1 VDIAL
6 LHFVLWAP
14 LVGALLTMLFGQGMR
29 ARVVALFSTGVTLA
43 ASVWVYLRYDLAAGG
58 TQFESVAPFIPQ
70 IGSSLRIG
78 IDGVSLPMVF
88 LNCFLSFLVVLISW
102 KFELRPQLYFV
113 LVQFLQTAVTGVFV
127 SLDLFVFFLFWELE
141 LAPMFLLIGIWGG
154 VRREYAAMK
163 FIIYTISGSAFML
176 VGILALFF
184 LTSSPTGGGTFDLFQ
199 ISNGAKALPLATQVL
214 LFLLLF
220 IGFAVKVPIVPFHTW
235 LPDAHVEAP
244 TPISVLLAGI
254 LLKMGGY
261 GLIRL
266 CVTMLP
272 DGARALSTMLV
283 ILGTVGV
290 IYGAMLALAQ
300 INGDL
305 KKMIAYSS
313 VSHMGY
319 VILGLAALS
328 AGGIQGAVVQMFT
341 HGTITALLFTMV
353 GLVYDRTHTR
363 IIPDMSGLAPK
374 MPFIATAFV
383 MAGLASLGLPGMN
396 GFIGEF
402 VVFMGAFEVWP
413 VYTVISAFAIVL
425 TAGYI
430 CWMLMRVFFGTLDEH
445 KWHGLSDADPREKL
459 VVVCLVGIIILT
471 GMYPSAVADVIAIGV
486 APIARLFAA

>member
-6 LHFVLWAP
+6 LHIVLWAP
-14 LVGALLTMLFGQGMR
+14 LVGALLTMMFGQGMR
-29 ARVVALFSTGVTLA
+29 ARVVALFSTGVALA

-78 IDGVSLPMVF
+78 VDGISLPLVF
-88 LNCFLSFLVVLISW
+88 LNCFLTFLVVLISW

-113 LVQFLQTAVTGVFV
+113 LVQVLQTAVTGVFV

-199 ISNGAKALPLATQVL
+199 ISNGAKALPLATQVV

-220 IGFAVKVPIVPFHTW
+220 VGFAVKVPIVPFHTW

-283 ILGTVGV
+283 ILGTIGV

-363 IIPDMSGLAPK
+363 IIPDMGGLAPR
-374 MPFIATAFV
+374 MPFIASSFV
-383 MAGLASLGLPGMN
+383 IAGLASLGLPGLN

-402 VVFMGAFEVWP
+402 VVFMGAFAVWP
-413 VYTVISAFAIVL
+413 VYTSISVFAIVL

-445 KWHGLSDADPREKL
+445 KWHGLTDADPREKL
-459 VVVCLVGIIILT
+459 VVACMVGIIILT
-471 GMYPSAVADVIAIGV
+471 GMYPGAVADVIAIGV
-486 APIARLFAA
+486 APIARLFSA

>member
-1 VDIAL
+1 MDIAL
-6 LHFVLWAP
+6 LHIVLWAP
-14 LVGALLTMLFGQGMR
+14 LAGALLTMMFGQGMR
-29 ARVVALFSTGVTLA
+29 ARVVALLSTGFTLA
-43 ASVWVYLRYDLAAGG
+43 AAAWMYARYDLQTGG

-78 IDGVSLPMVF
+78 VDGVSLPLVF

-113 LVQFLQTAVTGVFV
+113 LVLFLQTAVTGVFV

-141 LAPMFLLIGIWGG
+141 LAPMFLLIGIWGSA
-154 VRREYAAMK
+154 RREYAAMK
-163 FIIYTISGSAFML
+163 FIIYTITGSAFML

-184 LTSSPTGGGTFDLFQ
+184 TTSTPTSGGTFDLFQ
-199 ISNGAKALPLATQVL
+199 ISIGAKGLPIATQVL

-266 CVTMLP
+266 CVTLLP
-272 DGARALSTMLV
+272 DAAERLAPMLV
-283 ILGTVGV
+283 ILGVVGV

-319 VILGLAALS
+319 VIVGLAALTTT
-328 AGGIQGAVVQMFT
+328 GIQGAVMQMFT

-363 IIPDMSGLAPK
+363 IIPDMGGLAPR
-374 MPFIATAFV
+374 MPFIATGFV

-402 VVFMGAFEVWP
+402 LVFLGAFEVWP
-413 VYTVISAFAIVL
+413 VFTAISAFAIVL

-430 CWMLMRVFFGTLDEH
+430 CWMLMKVFFGTLDEH
-445 KWHGLSDADPREKL
+445 KWHGLTDADAREKL
-459 VVVCLVGIIILT
+459 VVVCMLGIIILT
-471 GMYPSAVADVIAIGV
+471 GMYPSAVADMIAVGV
-486 APIARLFAA
+486 APIARLFA

>member
-1 VDIAL
+1 
-6 LHFVLWAP
+6 
-14 LVGALLTMLFGQGMR
+14 M
-29 ARVVALFSTGVTLA
+29 
-43 ASVWVYLRYDLAAGG
+43 
-58 TQFESVAPFIPQ
+58 
-70 IGSSLRIG
+70 
-78 IDGVSLPMVF
+78 DGVSLPLVF

-154 VRREYAAMK
+154 ARREYAAMK
-163 FIIYTISGSAFML
+163 FIIYTIAGSAFML

-184 LTSSPTGGGTFDLFQ
+184 TTGVGTFDLFR
-199 ISNGAKALPLATQVL
+199 ISDGAKALPVATQVL
-214 LFLLLF
+214 MFLLLF
-220 IGFAVKVPIVPFHTW
+220 VGFAVKVPIVPFHTW

-266 CVTMLP
+266 CVTLLP
-272 DGARALSTMLV
+272 DGARVLAPFLV
-283 ILGTVGV
+283 ILGVVGV

-319 VILGLAALS
+319 VILGLAALTHDRHPGRRDADVHPRHDHGAALHDGRPGLRPHPHPDHPGHGR
-328 AGGIQGAVVQMFT
+328 AGPEDAV
-341 HGTITALLFTMV
+341 HRRG
-353 GLVYDRTHTR
+353 
-363 IIPDMSGLAPK
+363 
-374 MPFIATAFV
+374 FV

-402 VVFMGAFEVWP
+402 LVFIGAFEVWP
-413 VYTVISAFAIVL
+413 VYTAIAAFAIVL

-430 CWMLMRVFFGTLDEH
+430 CWMLMQVFFGRLDEH
-445 KWHGLSDADPREKL
+445 KWHGLTDADRAREAGGRLHARDHHPDRDVPERRRRHDRDRRRADRAAVRLMADSDGRRPATVQHVAERHHAPRR
-459 VVVCLVGIIILT
+459 VPDPAG
-471 GMYPSAVADVIAIGV
+471 DR
-486 APIARLFAA
+486 ARLLGQLDPDDRPVPGAGASRRTG

>member
-1 VDIAL
+1 VDVAL
-6 LHFVLWAP
+6 LHVILWAP
-14 LVGALLTMLFGQGMR
+14 AVGALLTILIGQGTR
-29 ARVVALFSTGVTLA
+29 ARVVALASTGLSLLA
-43 ASVWVYLRYDLAAGG
+43 AFWMFARYDLQTGG
-58 TQFESVAPFIPQ
+58 TQFESAVPFIPQ

-78 IDGVSLPMVF
+78 VDGVSLPLVI
-88 LNCFLSFLVVLISW
+88 LNCFLTFLVVVMSW
-102 KFELRPQLYFV
+102 NYDLRPQLYFT
-113 LVQFLQTAVTGVFV
+113 LVQLLQTAVTGVFI

-154 VRREYAAMK
+154 PRREYASMK
-163 FIIYTISGSAFML
+163 FIIYTIAGSAFML

-184 LTSSPTGGGTFDLFQ
+184 TTGVGTFDLFL
-199 ISNGAKALPLATQVL
+199 ISNGAKALPVATQVL
-214 LFLLLF
+214 MFLLLF
-220 IGFAVKVPIVPFHTW
+220 VGFAVKVPLFPFHTW

-244 TPISVLLAGI
+244 TPISVLLAGV

-266 CVTMLP
+266 CMTLLP
-272 DGARALSTMLV
+272 DGARVLVPLLVALGV
-283 ILGTVGV
+283 ISV
-290 IYGAMLALAQ
+290 IYGAMQALAQ

-319 VILGLAALS
+319 VVLGMAALTS
-328 AGGIQGAVVQMFT
+328 TGFVGAVMQMFT

-363 IIPDMSGLAPK
+363 IIPDMGGLAPK
-374 MPFIATAFV
+374 MPFIATGFV

-402 VVFMGAFEVWP
+402 LVFIGAFEVLPWP
-413 VYTVISAFAIVL
+413 TAIAVFAIVL

-430 CWMLMRVFFGTLDEH
+430 TWMLMRVFFGTLDEH
-445 KWHGLSDADPREKL
+445 KWHALTDADAREKF
-459 VVVCLVGIIILT
+459 VVVAMLAAIILT
-471 GMYPSAVADVIAIGV
+471 GMYPSIVADVIAVGV
-486 APIARLFAA
+486 APIARLFA

>member
-1 VDIAL
+1 MDIAL

-14 LVGALLTMLFGQGMR
+14 LVGALLTMLIGQGMR
-29 ARVVALFSTGVTLA
+29 ARVVALLATGLTLA
-43 ASVWVYLRYDLAAGG
+43 GSVWLYARYDLTRGG
-58 TQFESVAPFIPQ
+58 TQFESMAPFIPQ

-78 IDGVSLPMVF
+78 VDGVSLPLVF

-113 LVQFLQTAVTGVFV
+113 LVQFLEMAVTGVFV

-141 LAPMFLLIGIWGG
+141 LAPMFLLIVIWGSA
-154 VRREYAAMK
+154 RREYAAMK
-163 FIIYTISGSAFML
+163 FIIYTIAGSAFML

-184 LTSSPTGGGTFDLFQ
+184 TTGVGTFDLFQ
-199 ISNGAKALPLATQVL
+199 ISDGAKALRPATQVL
-214 LFLLLF
+214 FFLLLF

-272 DGARALSTMLV
+272 DGARILAPLLV
-283 ILGTVGV
+283 VLGLVGV

-300 INGDL
+300 INSDL

-319 VILGLAALS
+319 VIIGLAALS
-328 AGGIQGAVVQMFT
+328 TTGIQGAVMQMFT

-363 IIPDMSGLAPK
+363 IIPDMGGLAPK
-374 MPFIATAFV
+374 MPFIASAFV

-402 VVFMGAFEVWP
+402 LVFIGAFEVWP
-413 VYTVISAFAIVL
+413 IFTGIAVFAIVL

-430 CWMLMRVFFGTLDEH
+430 CWMLMKVFFGTLDEH
-445 KWHGLSDADPREKL
+445 KWHALTDADTRERF
-459 VVVCLVGIIILT
+459 VVVCMIGIIILT

-486 APIARLFAA
+486 APIARLFA

>member
-1 VDIAL
+1 MERLL
-6 LHFVLWAP
+6 LHVILWAP
-14 LVGALLTMLFGQGMR
+14 AIGALVTMFAGRGKA
-29 ARVVALFSTGVTLA
+29 ARTIALVSTGLTLLC
-43 ASVWVYLRYDLAAGG
+43 SIGLFLRYDLNAGG
-58 TQFESVAPFIPQ
+58 TQFESFFPFIPQ
-70 IGSSLRIG
+70 IGSTMRIG
-78 IDGVSLPMVF
+78 VDGVSLPMVF
-88 LNCFLSFLVVLISW
+88 LNSFLCFLVILISW
-102 KFELRPQLYFV
+102 RLELRPQLYFV
-113 LVQFLQTAVTGVFV
+113 LVQFLESAVTGVFV

-154 VRREYAAMK
+154 ARREYAAMK
-163 FIIYTISGSAFML
+163 FIIYTIAGSAFML

-184 LTSSPTGGGTFDLFQ
+184 TTGSGTFDMFEL
-199 ISNGAKALPLATQVL
+199 SLKAKGLNVGTQVL
-214 LFLLLF
+214 FFLLLLV
-220 IGFAVKVPIVPFHTW
+220 GFAVKVPIVPFHTW

-266 CVTMLP
+266 CVTFLP
-272 DGARALSTMLV
+272 DGARVLSPLLV
-283 ILGTVGV
+283 LLGTIGV

-319 VILGLAALS
+319 VIVGLAALS
-328 AGGIQGAVVQMFT
+328 VTGIQGAVVQMFT

-363 IIPDMSGLAPK
+363 IIPTMGGLAPK
-374 MPFIATAFV
+374 MPFIATGFV

-402 VVFMGAFEVWP
+402 LVFIGSFPTWP
-413 VYTVISAFAIVL
+413 IQTAISAFAIVL

-430 CWMLMRVFFGTLDEH
+430 CWMLMKVFFGRLDEH
-445 KWHGLSDADPREKL
+445 KWHDLTDADWREKL
-459 VVVCLVGIIILT
+459 VVAAMLGIIILT
-471 GMYPSAVADVIAIGV
+471 GMYPSAVADVIAVGV
-486 APIARLFAA
+486 APIARLFA

>member
-1 VDIAL
+1 MERLL
-6 LHFVLWAP
+6 LHLILWAP
-14 LVGALLTMLFGQGMR
+14 AVGALLTIVAGRGKA
-29 ARVVALFSTGVTLA
+29 ARVLALISTGITLIAAVAL
-43 ASVWVYLRYDLAAGG
+43 YLGYNLQSGG
-58 TQFESVAPFIPQ
+58 IQYESFVPFIPR
-70 IGSSLRIG
+70 IGSNLRIG
-78 IDGVSLPMVF
+78 VDGVSLPMVVLNAF
-88 LNCFLSFLVVLISW
+88 LCFLVVLISW
-102 KFELRPQLYFV
+102 NLELRPQLYFV
-113 LVQFLQTAVTGVFV
+113 LVQFLESAVTGVFV

-154 VRREYAAMK
+154 PRREYAAMK

-184 LTSSPTGGGTFDLFQ
+184 LTATPNAPGSFDFTS
-199 ISNGAKALPLATQVL
+199 ISVGAKTLAPSMQVL
-214 LFLLLF
+214 MFLLLF

-261 GLIRL
+261 GLVRL
-266 CVTMLP
+266 CVTLLP
-272 DGARALSTMLV
+272 DGARILAPMLV
-283 ILGTVGV
+283 TMGTIGV

-319 VILGLAALS
+319 VIIGLAALT
-328 AGGIQGAVVQMFT
+328 ATGIQGAVMQMFT
-341 HGTITALLFTMV
+341 HGTVTALLFTMV

-363 IIPDMSGLAPK
+363 IIPNMGGLAPK
-374 MPFIATAFV
+374 MPFIATGFV

-402 VVFMGAFEVWP
+402 LVFIGAFSVWP
-413 VYTVISAFAIVL
+413 WYTGIAAFGIVL

-430 CWMLMRVFFGTLDEH
+430 TWMLMKVFFGRLDEH
-445 KWHGLSDADPREKL
+445 QWHGLTDADAREKF
-459 VVVCLVGIIILT
+459 VVVALLGVIILT
-471 GMYPSAVADVIAIGV
+471 GMWPSTVADIIAVGV
-486 APIARLFAA
+486 APIAKIFS

>member
-6 LHFVLWAP
+6 LHIVLWAP
-14 LVGALLTMLFGQGMR
+14 LVGALLTMMFGQGMR
-29 ARVVALFSTGVTLA
+29 ARIVALLSTGVTLA
-43 ASVWVYLRYDLAAGG
+43 AATWMYVRYDLQAGG

-70 IGSSLRIG
+70 IGSWLRIG
-78 IDGVSLPMVF
+78 VDGVSLPLVF
-88 LNCFLSFLVVLISW
+88 LNCFLSFLVVLMSW
-102 KFELRPQLYFV
+102 KLELRPQLYFV
-113 LVQFLQTAVTGVFV
+113 LVQILQTAVTGVFV

-141 LAPMFLLIGIWGG
+141 LAPMFLLIGIWGSA
-154 VRREYAAMK
+154 RREYAAMK
-163 FIIYTISGSAFML
+163 FIIYTITGSAFML

-184 LTSSPTGGGTFDLFQ
+184 TTGVGTFDLFR
-199 ISNGAKALPLATQVL
+199 ISDGAKALPVATQVL
-214 LFLLLF
+214 MFLLLF
-220 IGFAVKVPIVPFHTW
+220 VGFAVKVPIVPFHTW

-266 CVTMLP
+266 CVTLLP
-272 DGARALSTMLV
+272 DGARVLVPFLV
-283 ILGTVGV
+283 ILGVVGV

-313 VSHMGY
+313 ISHMGY
-319 VILGLAALS
+319 VIIGLAALTTT
-328 AGGIQGAVVQMFT
+328 GIQGAVMQMFT

-363 IIPDMSGLAPK
+363 LIPDMSGLAPR
-374 MPFIATAFV
+374 MPFIATSFV

-402 VVFMGAFEVWP
+402 LVFIGAFEVWP
-413 VYTVISAFAIVL
+413 VYTAISAFAIVL

-430 CWMLMRVFFGTLDEH
+430 TWMLMKVFFGQLDEH
-445 KWHGLSDADPREKL
+445 RWHGLGDADAREKL
-459 VVVCLVGIIILT
+459 VVVCMLGIIILT
-471 GMYPSAVADVIAIGV
+471 GMYPNAVADVIAVGV
-486 APIARLFAA
+486 APIARLFA

>member
-1 VDIAL
+1 VI
-6 LHFVLWAP
+6 LWGPA
-14 LVGALLTMLFGQGMR
+14 VGALATIAFGQGRRARWVALITTGLTMLAMCGLLVQFNLTASGM
-29 ARVVALFSTGVTLA
+29 
-43 ASVWVYLRYDLAAGG
+43 
-58 TQFESVAPFIPQ
+58 QFESYLPFIPQ
-70 IGSSLRIG
+70 IGSALHFG
-78 IDGVSLPMVF
+78 VDGVSVPLVF
-88 LNCFLSFLVVLISW
+88 LNCLLSFLVVLISW
-102 KFELRPQLYFV
+102 NYELRPQLYFTLV
-113 LVQFLQTAVTGVFV
+113 LFLETAVTGVFV

-154 VRREYAAMK
+154 PRREYAAMK
-163 FIIYTISGSAFML
+163 FIIYTITGSAFML

-184 LTSSPTGGGTFDLFQ
+184 SAGLGTFDLFRV
-199 ISNGAKALPLATQVL
+199 AAAAHTLAPASQVV

-220 IGFAVKVPIVPFHTW
+220 IGFAVKVPIYPFHTW

-244 TPISVLLAGI
+244 TPISVLLAGV

-261 GLIRL
+261 GLVRL
-266 CVTMLP
+266 CIFILP
-272 DGARALSTMLV
+272 DAAKILSPMLIAFGV
-283 ILGTVGV
+283 VGV
-290 IYGAMLALAQ
+290 IVGAFLALAQ

-319 VILGLAALS
+319 VIVGLAALS
-328 AGGIQGAVVQMFT
+328 TTGIQGAVMQMFT

-374 MPFIATAFV
+374 MPFIATGFV

-402 VVFMGAFEVWP
+402 LVFIGSFPVWP
-413 VYTVISAFAIVL
+413 WMTGIAVFGIVL

-430 CWMLMRVFFGTLDEH
+430 TWMLMRVFFGQLDEH
-445 KWHGLSDADPREKL
+445 KWHALTDADVREKF
-459 VVVCLVGIIILT
+459 VVAALLFVIILT
-471 GMYPSAVADVIAIGV
+471 GVYPSSVADMIAVGV
-486 APIARLFAA
+486 SPIATLFTRFT

>member
-1 VDIAL
+1 MDIAL
-6 LHFVLWAP
+6 LHIVLWAP
-14 LVGALLTMLFGQGMR
+14 LVGALLTMMFGQGMR
-29 ARVVALFSTGVTLA
+29 ARVVALLSTGFTLA
-43 ASVWVYLRYDLAAGG
+43 AAAWMYVRYDLQAGG

-78 IDGVSLPMVF
+78 VDGVSLPLVF
-88 LNCFLSFLVVLISW
+88 LNAFLGFLVVLISW
-102 KFELRPQLYFV
+102 KFTLRPQLYFV
-113 LVQFLQTAVTGVFV
+113 LVLFLQTAVTGVFI

-154 VRREYAAMK
+154 ARREYAAMK
-163 FIIYTISGSAFML
+163 FIIYTIAGSAFML

-184 LTSSPTGGGTFDLFQ
+184 TTGVGTFDLFR
-199 ISNGAKALPLATQVL
+199 ISEGAKALPVATQVL
-214 LFLLLF
+214 LFLLMF
-220 IGFAVKVPIVPFHTW
+220 VGFAVKVPIVPFHTW

-266 CVTMLP
+266 CVTLLP
-272 DGARALSTMLV
+272 EGAIVLKPMLV

-319 VILGLAALS
+319 VIVGLAALTTT
-328 AGGIQGAVVQMFT
+328 GIEGAVMQMFT

-363 IIPDMSGLAPK
+363 IIPEMGGLAPK
-374 MPFIATAFV
+374 MPFIASAFV

-402 VVFMGAFEVWP
+402 LVFLGAFEVWP
-413 VYTVISAFAIVL
+413 VYTGIAAFAIVL

-430 CWMLMRVFFGTLDEH
+430 CWMLMLVFFGRLDEH
-445 KWHGLSDADPREKL
+445 KWHGLTDADAREKL
-459 VVVCLVGIIILT
+459 VVVCMLGIIILT
-471 GMYPSAVADVIAIGV
+471 GRYPSAVSDVIAVGV
-486 APIARLFAA
+486 APIARLFA

>member
-1 VDIAL
+1 VEHLI
-6 LHFVLWAP
+6 LHLILWAP
-14 LVGALLTMLFGQGMR
+14 AVGALLTILIGQGMR
-29 ARVVALFSTGVTLA
+29 ARVIALASTGVTLL
-43 ASVWVYLRYDLAAGG
+43 ASLWMYARYDLQRGG
-58 TQFESVAPFIPQ
+58 TQFESIAPFIPQ

-78 IDGVSLPMVF
+78 VDGISLPLVL
-88 LNCFLSFLVVLISW
+88 LNAFLSFLVVLISW
-102 KFELRPQLYFV
+102 NFQLRPQLYFV
-113 LVQFLQTAVTGVFV
+113 LVQFLTTAVTGVFV
-127 SLDLFVFFLFWELE
+127 SLDLLVFFLFWELE
-141 LAPMFLLIGIWGG
+141 LAPMYLLIGIWGG
-154 VRREYAAMK
+154 ARREYAAMK
-163 FIIYTISGSAFML
+163 FIIYTIAGSAFML
-176 VGILALFF
+176 VGILALYF
-184 LTSSPTGGGTFDLFQ
+184 LTGPVTGIGTFDLFQ
-199 ISNGAKALPLATQVL
+199 VSDGARALPVTMQVL

-220 IGFAVKVPIVPFHTW
+220 VGFAVKVPIVPFHTW

-266 CVTMLP
+266 CMTLLP
-272 DGARALSTMLV
+272 EGARVLTPLLV
-283 ILGTVGV
+283 LLGTVGV

-319 VILGLAALS
+319 VIIGMAALS
-328 AGGIQGAVVQMFT
+328 VTGIQGAVIQMFT

-374 MPFIATAFV
+374 MPFIATGFV

-402 VVFMGAFEVWP
+402 VVFIGAFEAWP
-413 VYTVISAFAIVL
+413 WPTGIAAFAIVL

-430 CWMLMRVFFGTLDEH
+430 TWMLMRVFFGRLDEH
-445 KWHGLSDADPREKL
+445 KWHGLTDADAREKL
-459 VVVCLVGIIILT
+459 VVVAMLAAIILT
-471 GMYPSAVADVIAIGV
+471 GVYPSAVADVIAIGV
-486 APIARLFAA
+486 APIARLFA

>member
-1 VDIAL
+1 MVAGRGRTARVIAL
-6 LHFVLWAP
+6 ISTGITLIA
-14 LVGALLTMLFGQGMR
+14 A
-29 ARVVALFSTGVTLA
+29 VALYLGYNLQTG
-43 ASVWVYLRYDLAAGG
+43 GI
-58 TQFESVAPFIPQ
+58 QFESYLPFIPR
-70 IGSSLRIG
+70 IGSNLRIG
-78 IDGVSLPMVF
+78 VDGVSLPMVLLNAF
-88 LNCFLSFLVVLISW
+88 LCFLVVLISW
-102 KFELRPQLYFV
+102 KLELRPQLYFI
-113 LVQFLQTAVTGVFV
+113 LVQFLESAVTGVFV

-154 VRREYAAMK
+154 PRREYAAMK

-184 LTSSPTGGGTFDLFQ
+184 LTASPTGAGSFDMTSLA
-199 ISNGAKALPLATQVL
+199 IGAKGLAPATQAL
-214 LFLLLF
+214 MFMLLF

-266 CVTMLP
+266 CVTLLP
-272 DGARALSTMLV
+272 DGARILSPMLIALGV
-283 ILGTVGV
+283 IGV

-319 VILGLAALS
+319 VIIGMAALTS
-328 AGGIQGAVVQMFT
+328 TGIQGAVMQMFT

-363 IIPDMSGLAPK
+363 IIPQMGGLAPK
-374 MPFIATAFV
+374 MPFIAVGFV

-402 VVFMGAFEVWP
+402 LVFIGAFSVWP
-413 VYTVISAFAIVL
+413 WQTGIAAFGIVL

-430 CWMLMRVFFGTLDEH
+430 TWMLMKVFFGRLDEH
-445 KWHGLSDADPREKL
+445 KWHALTDADAREKF
-459 VVVCLVGIIILT
+459 VVVALLGIIILT
-471 GMYPSAVADVIAIGV
+471 GVYPSAVADVIAVGV
-486 APIARLFAA
+486 APIAKIFS

>member
-1 VDIAL
+1 MDIAL
-6 LHFVLWAP
+6 LHIVLWAP
-14 LVGALLTMLFGQGMR
+14 LVGALLTMMFGQGMR
-29 ARVVALFSTGVTLA
+29 ARVVALLSTGIALA
-43 ASVWVYLRYDLAAGG
+43 AATWMYVRYDLQAGG

-70 IGSSLRIG
+70 IGSWLRIG
-78 IDGVSLPMVF
+78 VDGVSLPLVF
-88 LNCFLSFLVVLISW
+88 LNCFLSFLVVLMSW
-102 KFELRPQLYFV
+102 KLELRPQLYFV
-113 LVQFLQTAVTGVFV
+113 LVQILQTAVTGVFV

-141 LAPMFLLIGIWGG
+141 LAPMFLLIGIWGSA
-154 VRREYAAMK
+154 RREYAAMK
-163 FIIYTISGSAFML
+163 FIIYTITGSAFML

-184 LTSSPTGGGTFDLFQ
+184 TTGVGTFDLFR
-199 ISNGAKALPLATQVL
+199 ISDGAKALPVATQVL
-214 LFLLLF
+214 MFLLLF
-220 IGFAVKVPIVPFHTW
+220 VGFAVKVPIVPFHTW

-266 CVTMLP
+266 CVTLLP
-272 DGARALSTMLV
+272 DGARVLV
-283 ILGTVGV
+283 PFLVVLGVVGV

-319 VILGLAALS
+319 VIIGLAALTTT
-328 AGGIQGAVVQMFT
+328 GIQGAVMQMFT

-363 IIPDMSGLAPK
+363 IIPDMGGLAPR

-402 VVFMGAFEVWP
+402 LVFIGAFEVWP
-413 VYTVISAFAIVL
+413 IYTAISAFAIVL

-430 CWMLMRVFFGTLDEH
+430 TWMLMKVFFGQLDEH
-445 KWHGLSDADPREKL
+445 RWHGLGDADAREKL
-459 VVVCLVGIIILT
+459 VVVCMLGIIILT
-471 GMYPSAVADVIAIGV
+471 GMYPNAVADVIAVGV
-486 APIARLFAA
+486 APIARLFA

>member
-1 VDIAL
+1 VEHLLLHVILWGPTVGALVTILAGQGMFARVIAL
-6 LHFVLWAP
+6 ISSGLT
-14 LVGALLTMLFGQGMR
+14 LVGATWL
-29 ARVVALFSTGVTLA
+29 
-43 ASVWVYLRYDLAAGG
+43 YYRYDLTAGG
-58 TQFESVAPFIPQ
+58 TQFESVMPFIPQ

-78 IDGVSLPMVF
+78 VDGISLPLVF
-88 LNCFLSFLVVLISW
+88 LNAFLTFLVVLISW
-102 KFELRPQLYFV
+102 KVELRPQLYFT
-113 LVQFLQTAVTGVFV
+113 LVQFLSTAVTGVFV

-154 VRREYAAMK
+154 SRREYAAMK
-163 FIIYTISGSAFML
+163 FIIYTIAGSAFML

-184 LTSSPTGGGTFDLFQ
+184 LTGVGTFDLFL
-199 ISNGAKALPLATQVL
+199 ISNGARALPAAMQVI

-220 IGFAVKVPIVPFHTW
+220 VGFAVKVPIFPFHTW

-244 TPISVLLAGI
+244 TPISVLLAGV

-272 DGARALSTMLV
+272 EGAQVLAPFLV
-283 ILGTVGV
+283 VLGAINV
-290 IYGAMLALAQ
+290 IYGAMLALSM

-319 VILGLAALS
+319 VIIGMAALS
-328 AGGIQGAVVQMFT
+328 VTGIQGAVVQMFT
-341 HGTITALLFTMV
+341 HGTITALLFTSV

-363 IIPDMSGLAPK
+363 IIPEMKGLAPK

-402 VVFMGAFEVWP
+402 LVFIGAFEVWP
-413 VYTVISAFAIVL
+413 WATGIAAFGIVL

-430 CWMLMRVFFGTLDEH
+430 CWMLMRVFFGQLDEH
-445 KWHGLSDADPREKL
+445 KWHGLTDADAREKF
-459 VVVCLVGIIILT
+459 VVVALLGIIILT
-471 GMYPSAVADVIAIGV
+471 GVFPSAVADVIAIGV
-486 APIARLFAA
+486 APIAKLFAV

>member
-1 VDIAL
+1 MFARVIAL
-6 LHFVLWAP
+6 I
-14 LVGALLTMLFGQGMR
+14 
-29 ARVVALFSTGVTLA
+29 STGLTLVSA
-43 ASVWVYLRYDLAAGG
+43 LWLYGRYDLVTGG
-58 TQFESVAPFIPQ
+58 TQFESVVPFIPQ
-70 IGSSLRIG
+70 IGSALRIG
-78 IDGVSLPMVF
+78 VDGVSLPLVL
-88 LNCFLSFLVVLISW
+88 LNCILTFLVVLMSW

-113 LVQFLQTAVTGVFV
+113 LVQFLQMAVTGVFV
-127 SLDLFVFFLFWELE
+127 SLDLLVFFLFWELE
-141 LAPMFLLIGIWGG
+141 LVPMFLLIGIWGG

-163 FIIYTISGSAFML
+163 FIIYTIAGSAFML
-176 VGILALFF
+176 VGILALYF
-184 LTSSPTGGGTFDLFQ
+184 TTGVGTFDLFLV
-199 ISNGAKALPLATQVL
+199 SDAARALPVAAQVL
-214 LFLLLF
+214 MFLLLF
-220 IGFAVKVPIVPFHTW
+220 VGFAVKVPIFPFHTW

-266 CVTMLP
+266 CMTLLP
-272 DGARALSTMLV
+272 EGARVLVPLLV
-283 ILGTVGV
+283 ILGVV
-290 IYGAMLALAQ
+290 SVVYGAMLALAQ

-319 VILGLAALS
+319 VVLGLSALTVT
-328 AGGIQGAVVQMFT
+328 GMQGAVMQMFT

-363 IIPDMSGLAPK
+363 IIPEMGGLAPK
-374 MPFIATAFV
+374 MPFIAVGFV

-402 VVFMGAFEVWP
+402 LVFIGAFEVWP
-413 VYTVISAFAIVL
+413 VYTAIAAFAIVL

-430 CWMLMRVFFGTLDEH
+430 TWMLMKVFFGTLDEH
-445 KWHGLSDADPREKL
+445 KWHDLTDADAREKF
-459 VVVCLVGIIILT
+459 VVVALLGIIILT
-471 GMYPSAVADVIAIGV
+471 GVYPSAVADMIAIGV

>member
-1 VDIAL
+1 
-6 LHFVLWAP
+6 
-14 LVGALLTMLFGQGMR
+14 MMFGQGMR
-29 ARVVALFSTGVTLA
+29 ARVVALLSTGLTLA
-43 ASVWVYLRYDLAAGG
+43 AAIWMYARYDLQVGG
-58 TQFESVAPFIPQ
+58 TQFESIAPFIPQ

-78 IDGVSLPMVF
+78 VDGVSLPLVI
-88 LNCFLSFLVVLISW
+88 LNAFLSFLVVLISW

-113 LVQFLQTAVTGVFV
+113 LVQILQTAVTGVFV

-154 VRREYAAMK
+154 ARREYAAMK
-163 FIIYTISGSAFML
+163 FIIYTITGSAFML

-184 LTSSPTGGGTFDLFQ
+184 TTGVGTFDLFR
-199 ISNGAKALPLATQVL
+199 ISDGAKALPVATQVL
-214 LFLLLF
+214 MFLLLF
-220 IGFAVKVPIVPFHTW
+220 VGFAVKVPIVPFHTW

-266 CVTMLP
+266 CVTLLP
-272 DGARALSTMLV
+272 DGARVLVPFLV
-283 ILGTVGV
+283 ILGVVGV

-319 VILGLAALS
+319 VIIGLAALTTT
-328 AGGIQGAVVQMFT
+328 GIQGAVMQMFT

-374 MPFIATAFV
+374 MPFIASAFV

-402 VVFMGAFEVWP
+402 LVFMGAFEVWP
-413 VYTVISAFAIVL
+413 VYTAIGAFAIVL

-430 CWMLMRVFFGTLDEH
+430 TWMLMKVFFGRLDEH
-445 KWHGLSDADPREKL
+445 KWHGLTDADAREKL
-459 VVVCLVGIIILT
+459 VVTLMLGIIILT
-471 GMYPSAVADVIAIGV
+471 GMYPSAVSDMIAIGV
-486 APIARLFAA
+486 APIARLFA

>member
-1 VDIAL
+1 
-6 LHFVLWAP
+6 
-14 LVGALLTMLFGQGMR
+14 MMFGQGMR
-29 ARVVALFSTGVTLA
+29 ARVVALLSTGLTLA
-43 ASVWVYLRYDLAAGG
+43 AAIWVYARYDLQVGG
-58 TQFESVAPFIPQ
+58 TQFESIAPFIPQ

-78 IDGVSLPMVF
+78 VDGVSLPLVILNAF
-88 LNCFLSFLVVLISW
+88 LGFLVVLISW

-127 SLDLFVFFLFWELE
+127 TLDLFVFFLFWELE

-154 VRREYAAMK
+154 ARREYAAMK
-163 FIIYTISGSAFML
+163 FIIYTIAGSAFML

-184 LTSSPTGGGTFDLFQ
+184 TTGVGTFDLFR
-199 ISNGAKALPLATQVL
+199 ISDGAKALPVATQVL
-214 LFLLLF
+214 MFLLLF
-220 IGFAVKVPIVPFHTW
+220 VGFAVKVPIVPFHTW

-266 CVTMLP
+266 CVTLLP
-272 DGARALSTMLV
+272 DGARVLVPFLV
-283 ILGTVGV
+283 ILGVVGV

-319 VILGLAALS
+319 VIVGLAALTTT
-328 AGGIQGAVVQMFT
+328 GIQGAVMQMFT

-374 MPFIATAFV
+374 MPFIASAFV

-402 VVFMGAFEVWP
+402 LVFMGAFEVWP
-413 VYTVISAFAIVL
+413 VYTAIGAFAIV
-425 TAGYI
+425 
-430 CWMLMRVFFGTLDEH
+430 
-445 KWHGLSDADPREKL
+445 
-459 VVVCLVGIIILT
+459 
-471 GMYPSAVADVIAIGV
+471 
-486 APIARLFAA
+486 

>member
-6 LHFVLWAP
+6 LHIVLWAP
-14 LVGALLTMLFGQGMR
+14 LVGALLTMMFGQGMR
-29 ARVVALFSTGVTLA
+29 ARVVALLSTSVALA
-43 ASVWVYLRYDLAAGG
+43 AATWVYVRYDLQAGG

-70 IGSSLRIG
+70 IGSWLRIG
-78 IDGVSLPMVF
+78 VDGVSLPLVF
-88 LNCFLSFLVVLISW
+88 LNCFLTFLVVLISW

-113 LVQFLQTAVTGVFV
+113 LVQILQTAVTGVFV

-141 LAPMFLLIGIWGG
+141 LAPMFLLIGIWGSA
-154 VRREYAAMK
+154 RREYAAMK
-163 FIIYTISGSAFML
+163 FIIYTITGSAFML

-184 LTSSPTGGGTFDLFQ
+184 TTGVGTFDLFR
-199 ISNGAKALPLATQVL
+199 ISDGAKALPVATQVL
-214 LFLLLF
+214 MFLLLF
-220 IGFAVKVPIVPFHTW
+220 VGFAVKVPIFPFHTW

-266 CVTMLP
+266 CVTLLP
-272 DGARALSTMLV
+272 EGARVLVPFLV
-283 ILGTVGV
+283 ILGVINV
-290 IYGAMLALAQ
+290 IYGAMVALAQ

-305 KKMIAYSS
+305 KKMIANSS
-313 VSHMGY
+313 ISHMGY
-319 VILGLAALS
+319 VIIGLAALTTT
-328 AGGIQGAVVQMFT
+328 GIQGAVMQMFT

-363 IIPDMSGLAPK
+363 LIPDMSGLAPR
-374 MPFIATAFV
+374 MPFIATSFV

-402 VVFMGAFEVWP
+402 LVFIGAFEVWP
-413 VYTVISAFAIVL
+413 VYTAISAFAIVL

-430 CWMLMRVFFGTLDEH
+430 TWMLMKVFFGQLDEH
-445 KWHGLSDADPREKL
+445 RWHGLGDADAREKL
-459 VVVCLVGIIILT
+459 VVVCMLGIIILT
-471 GMYPSAVADVIAIGV
+471 GMYPNAVADVIAVGV
-486 APIARLFAA
+486 APIARLFA

>member
-6 LHFVLWAP
+6 LHIVLWAP
-14 LVGALLTMLFGQGMR
+14 LVGALLTMMFGQGMR
-29 ARVVALFSTGVTLA
+29 ARVVALLSTGFTLVA
-43 ASVWVYLRYDLAAGG
+43 ASWVYVRYDLQAGG

-78 IDGVSLPMVF
+78 VDGVSLPLVF
-88 LNCFLSFLVVLISW
+88 LNCFLTFLVVLISW

-113 LVQFLQTAVTGVFV
+113 LVQILQTAVTGVFV

-141 LAPMFLLIGIWGG
+141 LAPMFLLIGIWGSA
-154 VRREYAAMK
+154 RREYAAMK
-163 FIIYTISGSAFML
+163 FIIYTIAGSAFML

-184 LTSSPTGGGTFDLFQ
+184 TTGVGTFDLFR
-199 ISNGAKALPLATQVL
+199 ISDGARALPVASQVL
-214 LFLLLF
+214 MFLLLF
-220 IGFAVKVPIVPFHTW
+220 VGFAVKVPIFPFHTW

-266 CVTMLP
+266 CMTLLP
-272 DGARALSTMLV
+272 EGARVLV
-283 ILGTVGV
+283 PFLVVLGVINV
-290 IYGAMLALAQ
+290 IYGAMVALAQ

-305 KKMIAYSS
+305 KKMIANSS
-313 VSHMGY
+313 ISHMGY
-319 VILGLAALS
+319 VIIGMAALTTT
-328 AGGIQGAVVQMFT
+328 GFQGAVMQMFT

-363 IIPDMSGLAPK
+363 LIPDMSGLAPR
-374 MPFIATAFV
+374 MPFIATSFV

-402 VVFMGAFEVWP
+402 LVFIGAFEVWP
-413 VYTVISAFAIVL
+413 IHTAISAFAIVL

-430 CWMLMRVFFGTLDEH
+430 LWMLMKVFFGRLDEH
-445 KWHGLSDADPREKL
+445 RWHGLTDADVREKL
-459 VVVCLVGIIILT
+459 VVVCMLGIIILT
-471 GMYPSAVADVIAIGV
+471 GMYPGAISNMIAIGV
-486 APIARLFAA
+486 APIARLFA